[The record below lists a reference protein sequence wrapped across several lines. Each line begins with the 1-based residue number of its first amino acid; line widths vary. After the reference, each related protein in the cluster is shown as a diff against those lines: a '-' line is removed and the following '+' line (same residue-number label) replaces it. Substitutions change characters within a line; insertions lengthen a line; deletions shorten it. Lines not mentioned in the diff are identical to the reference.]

1 LFACLFSKIY
11 ESALSTFSRNKQ
23 ACHFVTGFVA
33 TLGASLDEF
42 AIDLKAILELK
53 INNK

>member
-1 LFACLFSKIY
+1 MQLVSKAKKIGQP
-11 ESALSTFSRNKQ
+11 LKVDRNSRL
-23 ACHFVTGFVA
+23 VA

>member
-1 LFACLFSKIY
+1 VGIQL
-11 ESALSTFSRNKQ
+11 
-23 ACHFVTGFVA
+23 VA

>member
-1 LFACLFSKIY
+1 LAFFVLVCFHKQAFDAALNEKS
-11 ESALSTFSRNKQ
+11 LSTLL
-23 ACHFVTGFVA
+23 TGFAA